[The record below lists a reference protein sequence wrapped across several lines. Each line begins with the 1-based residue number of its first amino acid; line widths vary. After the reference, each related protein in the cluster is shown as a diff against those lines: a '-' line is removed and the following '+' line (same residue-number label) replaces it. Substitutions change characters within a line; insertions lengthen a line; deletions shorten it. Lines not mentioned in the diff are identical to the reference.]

1 MPQAPSDR
9 SQDPRRQARDALN
22 RGELGEAQRLLA
34 QVLKRDPNDD
44 EAWTLMAT
52 AQSDPR
58 RRQDCLDRALN
69 LNPANTTA
77 LALRAAWAPEQPD
90 PVTVPVRTAPPPAP
104 PLSRPTPEPVP
115 TAAST
120 EAATMPRRPDRRT
133 LIEQARSAPASL
145 QAAQTLAE
153 LGQIAGAREMLWNVL
168 EQDASD
174 ESVWLA
180 LIDLIDDDRQ
190 RAEVIEEAATRFPNS
205 ALLKAAR
212 TMSTVTS
219 IDPAPTTDTLWP
231 VAVKTPLEM
240 IQERAT
246 QAGENLEPI
255 RARRVEVSG
264 SGQIFFEV
272 WMSALM
278 GPTKSNFQDI
288 LDENPPSLLK
298 AMTWM
303 GLCGGIATLIQIG
316 LTIWTQPELRTLVT
330 QMDRTMLMIVSGIV
344 IAFVW
349 IMPAIGLLINSGAV
363 AIASTVVGGN
373 VDMRAQAFLTAAW
386 QAPLTLVTSFIA
398 FVPYVNLVGGAALL
412 IYEILLSISATQAAQ
427 DLEGFQAIVSL
438 VLSVVVM
445 ALPLCL
451 LSILAPML
459 GLNAG
464 QAMQTLGQ

>member
-22 RGELGEAQRLLA
+22 RGDLSEAQRLLA
-34 QVLKRDPNDD
+34 QVLKREPNDD

-77 LALRAAWAPEQPD
+77 LALRAAWAPNQPD
-90 PVTVPVRTAPPPAP
+90 PVTVPVRTAQPQAP
-104 PLSRPTPEPVP
+104 LPSRETPEPVAP
-115 TAAST
+115 VAS
-120 EAATMPRRPDRRT
+120 ADPASLPRRPDRRT
-133 LIEQARSAPASL
+133 LIEQARLAPPSL

-168 EQDASD
+168 EQNAGD
-174 ESVWLA
+174 ETVWLA
-180 LIDLIDDDRQ
+180 LIDLIDDDKQ

-212 TMSTVTS
+212 SMSTS
-219 IDPAPTTDTLWP
+219 ASAEPAPTTDTLWP
-231 VAVKTPLEM
+231 VAVKTPLEL

-246 QAGENLEPI
+246 LAGENMEPI
-255 RARRVEVSG
+255 RARRVEVAT
-264 SGQIFFEV
+264 GQAFFEV

-303 GLCGGIATLIQIG
+303 GLCGGVATLIQIG
-316 LTIWTQPELRTLVT
+316 LTIWTQPEMRTLVS
-330 QMDRTMLMIVSGIV
+330 QMDRTALMIVSGIV

-349 IMPAIGLLINSGAV
+349 VMPAIGLLINSVAV
-363 AIASTVVGGN
+363 AIASTIVGGN
-373 VDMRAQAFLTAAW
+373 VDVRAQAFLTAAW
-386 QAPLTLVTSFIA
+386 QAPLALVTSFIA
-398 FVPYVNLVGGAALL
+398 FVPYVNFIGGAALL
-412 IYEILLSISATQAAQ
+412 IYEIVLSISATQAAQ

-445 ALPLCL
+445 ALPFCL
-451 LSILAPML
+451 LSMLAPML

-464 QAMQTLGQ
+464 QAMQTLGR